1 MNKLKSTYVSFLL
14 VLFEKLQCLFIFW
27 LKIYIMCHKTDHVK
41 SLLEPCIITGQLL
54 SSYFLHCASFRF
66 VSSSAGLR
74 LLLKEVCLVERRV
87 HVSVCCCGAL
97 FVCDNLCNVYNHTKK
112 IIIIRNIYTYKT

>member
-87 HVSVCCCGAL
+87 HVSYVVVVHFL
-97 FVCDNLCNVYNHTKK
+97 FV
-112 IIIIRNIYTYKT
+112 IIFVMCTITQRKS